1 MFEVGPEDPLP
12 ATVTAADAPE
22 LTAATATLK
31 PLAST
36 AELASVTIM
45 RVRTFFIE
53 LSPFRSAPARQPGNH
68 ALSRGCRQ
76 G

>member
-1 MFEVGPEDPLP
+1 MVTLVVGEPDELEPP

-45 RVRTFFIE
+45 RVRTFFI
-53 LSPFRSAPARQPGNH
+53 
-68 ALSRGCRQ
+68 
-76 G
+76 